1 MDQFAARIETLEHQ
15 LMRAWMV
22 RDRKAMRGLLARDF
36 IFHLGGSRGAILDRP
51 SWLDASCGRFK
62 LEAYRLGEVY
72 ARKLG
77 KAAVLVTPIQLE
89 MKMGVQSWT
98 GEFGLTDVWQKSRL
112 RRNWQLVERVISRPE
127 TDEDMAA
134 AIRDLQLWR

>member
-22 RDRKAMRGLLARDF
+22 RDRKAMRGLLSREF

-51 SWLDASCGRFK
+51 SWLDAACGRFK

-72 ARKLG
+72 ARKHG
-77 KAAVLVTPIQLE
+77 KTAVLVTPIQLE